1 MLKGRLIELRPARE
15 SDLDAM
21 YAAHVNIA
29 DRGAYFPLGV
39 RSESK
44 FRRDFA
50 DNGFWER
57 EEGTLLMITSDGEMA
72 ASSSSSTS

>member
-1 MLKGRLIELRPARE
+1 MLKGQLIDLRPVHE
-15 SDLDAM
+15 SDLEAM

-39 RSESK
+39 RSEPG

-50 DNGFWER
+50 ENGFWTR
-57 EEGTLLMITSDGEMA
+57 EEA
-72 ASSSSSTS
+72 RC